1 MKIRFWRREPADTWK
16 PSLPRPKAVRTC
28 SLSTERQQAIV
39 AALEDHTDGSLRLLE
54 GAISAVAKEMNVA
67 PSYVSV
73 VARAAGFI
81 PAQSRNPRYRK
92 EAA

>member
-1 MKIRFWRREPADTWK
+1 
-16 PSLPRPKAVRTC
+16 
-28 SLSTERQQAIV
+28 
-39 AALEDHTDGSLRLLE
+39 
-54 GAISAVAKEMNVA
+54 MNVA